1 MTDIMLAEP
10 GVAHSVAF
18 PGLSVN
24 GFVNA
29 PNVGIAFVALR
40 DFEDSNF
47 EKTRSAEE
55 IAAALN
61 QKFAAIQDAYIAI
74 FPPPPIQ
81 GLSTIGGFKLQI
93 EDRGGLGYQALYEE
107 TQKLVGAGWQTPGLT
122 GLFSSYQVN
131 VPQVRADVDRDKAM
145 AQGVALSE
153 IFETMQVYLGSL
165 YVNDFNRFGRTYQVN
180 AQADMPFRL
189 EPEDIGQLKVR
200 NERGDMVPLRSFVSL
215 EQSAGPDRV
224 MHYNGYPS
232 AEINGAPAPGYSS
245 GEAEALIAGLAQAQL
260 PNGMEATW
268 TELTYQKQLAGNTG
282 LWIFPLSVLL
292 VFLVL
297 AALYESLT
305 LPLVVILIV
314 PMTLLSA
321 IAGVWL
327 AGGDN
332 NIFTQIGLIVLVGL
346 AAKNSILIVEF
357 ARSREQA
364 GASTWD
370 AIIDAARLRLR
381 PILMTSIAFTAGVVP
396 LVLSTGAGAEMR
408 NAMGIAVFAGMIGV
422 TIFGLVLTPVFY
434 WLVQR
439 FVAARSRT
447 ERASISDMSSV
458 AAALIP

>member
-1 MTDIMLAEP
+1 
-10 GVAHSVAF
+10 
-18 PGLSVN
+18 
-24 GFVNA
+24 
-29 PNVGIAFVALR
+29 
-40 DFEDSNF
+40 
-47 EKTRSAEE
+47 
-55 IAAALN
+55 
-61 QKFAAIQDAYIAI
+61 
-74 FPPPPIQ
+74 
-81 GLSTIGGFKLQI
+81 
-93 EDRGGLGYQALYEE
+93 
-107 TQKLVGAGWQTPGLT
+107 
-122 GLFSSYQVN
+122 

-145 AQGVALSE
+145 AQGVPLNE

-200 NERGDMVPLRSFVSL
+200 NVQGEMVPLGSFVSL

-232 AEINGAPAPGYSS
+232 AEINGGPAPGYSS
-245 GEAEALIAGLAQAQL
+245 GEAEALIAGLADASL
-260 PNGMEATW
+260 PNGMHAEW
-268 TELTYQKQLAGNTG
+268 TELTYQKQLAGNAG
-282 LWIFPLSVLL
+282 LWVFPISVLL

-346 AAKNSILIVEF
+346 AAKNAILIVEF
-357 ARSREQA
+357 ARTREQE

-396 LVLSTGAGAEMR
+396 LVLAHGAGAEMR
-408 NAMGIAVFAGMIGV
+408 NAMGVAVFAGMIGV

-439 FVAARSRT
+439 LAGHARSRA
-447 ERASISDMSSV
+447 ERAPISDMNAV